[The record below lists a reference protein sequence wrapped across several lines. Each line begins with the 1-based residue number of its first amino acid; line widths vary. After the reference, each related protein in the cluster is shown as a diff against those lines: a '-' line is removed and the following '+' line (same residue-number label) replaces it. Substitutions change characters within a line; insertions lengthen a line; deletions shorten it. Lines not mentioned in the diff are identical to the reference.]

1 MIVKYR
7 QIVAASEVKFPDVV
21 CFVVAVVVV
30 VVATTCIFILVCLSF
45 SSKVQLTTKKPNK
58 YRL

>member
-21 CFVVAVVVV
+21 CFVVAVVV